1 MSSCLQGW
9 LKAEPTMTL
18 DFTINP
24 IGSHWTP
31 MSFIKTGTERFSNI
45 YDFSTD
51 GQSSIHCCRALITTF
66 DPSGL
71 FSDQGS
77 CCAKG
82 RHMHWEEFII

>member
-18 DFTINP
+18 DFTVNP

-45 YDFSTD
+45 YDFFFFYRWTKQHSLL
-51 GQSSIHCCRALITTF
+51 QSINNHI
-66 DPSGL
+66 
-71 FSDQGS
+71 
-77 CCAKG
+77 
-82 RHMHWEEFII
+82 

>member
-18 DFTINP
+18 DFTVNP

-45 YDFSTD
+45 YDFFFLQMDKAAFTAAE
-51 GQSSIHCCRALITTF
+51 H
-66 DPSGL
+66 
-71 FSDQGS
+71 
-77 CCAKG
+77 
-82 RHMHWEEFII
+82 